1 MREIILD
8 IETTGLDYNSGHKI
22 IEIGCFELIDKELGL
37 SYHQYVNPNKKLTEE
52 NIKIHGITNEFLNPY
67 PPFSEIAENFLE
79 FIKDDIIVAH
89 NAKFDMGFI
98 NNELS
103 EERLDQISQ
112 DRVVDTI
119 VIARDAFPGQQIN
132 LDSLVKKLKIN
143 SMVNRDHHGALK
155 DAKILTDVYLELR
168 GHTQMGF
175 NLTDNDNKNEL
186 KNIEPFEGAIQLTKE
201 ETDEHKEFIK
211 KIELQR
217 T

>member
-67 PPFSEIAENFLE
+67 PPFSEIAESFLE

-175 NLTDNDNKNEL
+175 NLTDNDNKKVL